1 MRAARGGRPPKEV
14 QRNAREDLLEA
25 ATRHFARHGFGKGAL
40 ADIAAD
46 AGVSIGMVRHYF
58 GSKDG
63 LIETCN
69 QVVTDAL
76 GEIFRNILDGEL
88 PADGPNFIDELQR
101 RTTAQLQGQV
111 HLLYYLKQLSIDQP
125 EAGTAVFRDYFQ
137 SLQGELNRLEAL
149 GHLRKGAN
157 KVWLTFQ
164 LMFMQMGPVYL
175 SEQIEAIIGTP
186 AHSSAAIRERGEE
199 NVSTLKHGILAD
211 QKRR

>member
-1 MRAARGGRPPKEV
+1 MIAARGGRPPKEV

-25 ATRHFARHGFGKGAL
+25 AIRHFARHGFGKGAL
-40 ADIAAD
+40 VDIAAD

-63 LIETCN
+63 LIENCN
-69 QVVTDAL
+69 RIVTDAL

-88 PADGPNFIDELQR
+88 PADGQTFIDELNR
-101 RTTAQLQGQV
+101 RTRAQLQDQL

-125 EAGTAVFRDYFQ
+125 DASTTVFRDYFQ
-137 SLQGELNRLEAL
+137 LLQGELNRLEAL

-175 SEQIEAIIGTP
+175 SEQIEAIIGAP

-199 NVSTLKHGILAD
+199 NVSTLKYGILAD
-211 QKRR
+211 HERR